1 MNIQELITQCKRKN
15 QQAEKELFFRYAG
28 KVLTLCRRY
37 IKDEHEA
44 KDYTQECFVRVF
56 QKLEKYDAQKGAF
69 EGWLYRVCTNCILQL
84 MRKSK
89 TDIPTIYPE
98 QLPENEN
105 VEELVEMLSR
115 EQIIESIRELPVGYR
130 KVFNLFFFEG
140 WSHKEIATELEIK
153 EKTSQSQLT
162 RAKRMLRKIL
172 QKKINRTYERSSA

>member
-1 MNIQELITQCKRKN
+1 MNIQELITKCKRHDR
-15 QQAEKELFFRYAG
+15 QAEKELFFRYAG

-44 KDYTQECFVRVF
+44 KDYMQECFVQIF
-56 QKLEKYDAQKGAF
+56 QKLKKYDSKKGEF
-69 EGWLYRVCTNCILQL
+69 DGWLYRVCTNCVLQL
-84 MRKSK
+84 MRKPK
-89 TDIPTIYPE
+89 THLPTVYPE
-98 QLPENEN
+98 HLPENEN
-105 VEELVEMLSR
+105 VEELVDILSR
-115 EQIIESIRELPVGYR
+115 EQIIEGVRELPIGYR

-140 WSHKEIATELEIK
+140 WSHKEIAIELEIK